1 MTAEGALCETKNVD
15 FELVDKPARRG
26 RPTLLTARVFLKICR
41 HIEHG
46 FSAPNGCSM
55 EGVSYRISRLRCSHS
70 ARLKQRLKQAED
82 VRGELRRELALEG
95 IMRVA
100 ERGNWLAYAW
110 ICERTAPHLYA
121 LRSVSRVVE
130 EDQQFEEPIPGEIL
144 AKHRQFYAEM
154 LLEDQAK
161 SQSRSA
167 GDSVEQINQT
177 SGKQIGQL

>member
-1 MTAEGALCETKNVD
+1 MTNRL
-15 FELVDKPARRG
+15 KPANI
-26 RPTLLTARVFLKICR
+26 PALVISKASRVFIGASSIPCFPRCGMSMRITL
-41 HIEHG
+41 
-46 FSAPNGCSM
+46 APS
-55 EGVSYRISRLRCSHS
+55 
-70 ARLKQRLKQAED
+70 
-82 VRGELRRELALEG
+82 RELALEG

-161 SQSRSA
+161 AQSQPA
-167 GDSVEQINQT
+167 ADFVEQINQT
-177 SGKQIGQL
+177 SGKQIGQ

>member
-1 MTAEGALCETKNVD
+1 MTDNYSDQLPGLFAGCTKFD
-15 FELVDKPARRG
+15 LDSLLKSPA
-26 RPTLLTARVFLKICR
+26 
-41 HIEHG
+41 
-46 FSAPNGCSM
+46 
-55 EGVSYRISRLRCSHS
+55 
-70 ARLKQRLKQAED
+70 Q
-82 VRGELRRELALEG
+82 LALQG

-100 ERGNWLAYAW
+100 ERGDWLAYAW

-167 GDSVEQINQT
+167 ADSVEQINQT

>member
-1 MTAEGALCETKNVD
+1 
-15 FELVDKPARRG
+15 
-26 RPTLLTARVFLKICR
+26 
-41 HIEHG
+41 
-46 FSAPNGCSM
+46 
-55 EGVSYRISRLRCSHS
+55 
-70 ARLKQRLKQAED
+70 
-82 VRGELRRELALEG
+82 
-95 IMRVA
+95 MRVA

-130 EDQQFEEPIPGEIL
+130 EDQQFEEPIPSEIL

-177 SGKQIGQL
+177 SGKQIGHRLVRNKRLAGANCRARPPGQGRSTRGESGIAEFRSGEAPNGSRLERDRR